1 MTSFVDYS
9 YYKESY
15 GGTSVPSASFNYLSL
30 KASYFINNITQGRAK
45 NNTTYIEEIKL
56 ATCSVIDKMHKVES
70 DGGIKISETVGKH
83 SVTYATPSDLE
94 ENKSYYKAAAIFLAD
109 TGLLYR
115 GVDKV
120 AY

>member
-1 MTSFVDYS
+1 MTSFVDYN
-9 YYKESY
+9 YYKETY
-15 GGTSVPSASFNYLSL
+15 GGTSVPFTSFNYLSL
-30 KASYFINNITQGRAK
+30 RASYFINNITQGRAK

-56 ATCSVIDKMHKVES
+56 ATCSVIDKMHKVEA
-70 DGGIKISETVGKH
+70 DGGIKVSETVGKH
-83 SVTYATPSDLE
+83 SVTYATPLDTE
-94 ENKSYYKAAAIFLAD
+94 ENKSYYKAAVIFLAD